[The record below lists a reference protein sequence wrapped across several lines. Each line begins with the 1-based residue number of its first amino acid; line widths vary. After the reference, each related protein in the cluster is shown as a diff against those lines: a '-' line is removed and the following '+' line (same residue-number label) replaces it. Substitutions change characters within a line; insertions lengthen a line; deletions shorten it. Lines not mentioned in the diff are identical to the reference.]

1 MHAMKH
7 KNKFEYLRDNSLP
20 SEHRADRFIQ
30 HLGYIPKVKDCGK
43 EMDKLYKKF
52 PEMLESFIS
61 LSEERLGE
69 DFKDLTIYEVKNSN
83 PIFSRMISSMHQA
96 PIWSAWMK
104 WILDNLETLDFLKFT
119 NVLDCGCDT
128 GVTTFFLAALYPEA
142 TIVGVDSCE
151 KGIELAEIAKA
162 RHGLGNV
169 IFINEDLIEHLKT
182 NEAGYDFINSTTCL
196 HEVFCNESQRNARW
210 SLDTDDYLN
219 KPYSENAV
227 NAEIGLALRA
237 CLKRHNCQALFL
249 ERVGNP
255 KACYE
260 FLNHLGVA
268 GADVA
273 DYAGVKYTTFDETE
287 YTLLA
292 LVRFSSERRK
302 YSMLEAMGYLARTDE
317 LMLADNQKQRD
328 IYECLIFDSIVNKQ
342 LKQGCFYDYVNG
354 SGIACVEIWET
365 ESLLIGH
372 YRNVYGLAE
381 TKYWP
386 KSYIQGAEYF
396 NKIKDMEMK
405 ASCYLMP
412 YDTETKKLQLLSELK
427 EKYADSFLLNK

>member
-1 MHAMKH
+1 M
-7 KNKFEYLRDNSLP
+7 
-20 SEHRADRFIQ
+20 
-30 HLGYIPKVKDCGK
+30 
-43 EMDKLYKKF
+43 
-52 PEMLESFIS
+52 
-61 LSEERLGE
+61 
-69 DFKDLTIYEVKNSN
+69 
-83 PIFSRMISSMHQA
+83 FSRMISSMHQA
-96 PIWSAWMK
+96 PIWFEWMK
-104 WILDNLETLDFLKFT
+104 WILDNLEALDSLKFT

-151 KGIELAEIAKA
+151 NGIELAEIAKQ

-169 IFINEDLIEHLKT
+169 IFINEDLFEHLKS
-182 NEAGYDFINSTTCL
+182 NESGYDFINSATCL
-196 HEVFCNESQRNARW
+196 REVFRNESQRDARW
-210 SLDTDDYLN
+210 SLDTHDYLN
-219 KPYSENAV
+219 EPYSENAV
-227 NAEIGLALRA
+227 NAEISLALRA
-237 CLKRHNCQALFL
+237 CLKGHNCQALFL

-255 KACYE
+255 RDCYE

-273 DYAGVKYTTFDETE
+273 DYAGVKYSTFDEPE

-302 YSMLEAMGYLARTDE
+302 FSMLEAMGYLAKTDE

-328 IYECLIFDSIVNKQ
+328 IYECLVFDSITDKR
-342 LKQGCFYDYVNG
+342 LKQGCFFEYANG

-372 YRNVYGLAE
+372 YRNVYGLAK

-386 KSYIQGAEYF
+386 QSYVQGAEHFMRIY
-396 NKIKDMEMK
+396 DLEMRD
-405 ASCYLMP
+405 SCYMHT
-412 YDTETKKLQLLSELK
+412 YNSDTEKQDRLTKLK
-427 EKYADSFLLNK
+427 ETYADFFADNAEIATTCG